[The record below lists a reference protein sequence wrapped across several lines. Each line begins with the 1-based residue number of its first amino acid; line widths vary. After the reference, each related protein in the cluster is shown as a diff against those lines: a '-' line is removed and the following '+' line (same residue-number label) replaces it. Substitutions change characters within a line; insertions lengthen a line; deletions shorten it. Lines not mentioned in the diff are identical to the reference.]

1 MISESK
7 IILPVCDND
16 GVALDAAISLI
27 EDTLL
32 QQFGGFNVSESRG
45 SWRDSNS
52 GKVYV
57 DKCLTYIVASEFDPA
72 NSVFAWR
79 ALRQIAREA
88 ARIMRQECIYI
99 CIGGSVEF
107 ITQD

>member
-7 IILPVCDND
+7 IILPVTDND

-27 EDTLL
+27 EDMLL
-32 QQFGGFNVSESRG
+32 HHFGGFNVSESRG

-57 DKCLTYIVASEFDPA
+57 DKCLTYVIASEWGLADNA
-72 NSVFAWR
+72 SI
-79 ALRQIAREA
+79 LRQIAIEA
-88 ARIMRQECIYI
+88 ARRMSQECIYI
-99 CIGGSVEF
+99 CIDGSVEF
-107 ITQD
+107 VTQH